1 MNNNYFIFL
10 LILSFTVFFTNAVKT
25 CPEKYQTY
33 ANGNKCFSFLP
44 SRAQWITAEQA
55 CQQNDGTLAKI
66 ESAFDLVFIS
76 TQADSFYGTYADND
90 VWIGLNN
97 LMDINTYQW
106 TDESIPKLA
115 YWGTV
120 HEMPKC
126 IENGT
131 EMAKGWDTGKS
142 RPVSRGIPAGNGTG
156 LEYYSRTFMRT
167 LFLSFFDVDFLIQ
180 KRQPLTDGPY
190 CASQT
195 FKDGN
200 KYEQYWSSE
209 SCFDFKFF
217 VCEWNGNLTDT
228 NCGGKNSTTTTASL
242 PITTTT
248 TTTTT
253 ALPTTTTLKPTVPNV
268 PTIETTKLLTN
279 APTTA
284 ENVQTEAQTTNIPDR
299 EATTENDDYET
310 SPPISNSNCDP
321 GFTFN
326 YYDGRCYQVF
336 DVKSI
341 TDQDYEKGCRAIDGH
356 LPSIQS
362 NETNEF
368 IFNLVANA
376 PENLKDPNS
385 FGISIGLQLNGSNWE
400 WTDGSPKDFLFW
412 VGGPTPLTDRTVIIV
427 DKNDPT
433 NHHWETTNHA
443 QNVYAYVCSVLA
455 KKIIF
460 E

>member
-10 LILSFTVFFTNAVKT
+10 LILNFTVFFTNAVKT

-33 ANGNKCFSFLP
+33 ENGNKCFSFLP

-66 ESAFDLVFIS
+66 ESGFDLVFIS

-115 YWGTV
+115 YWGT
-120 HEMPKC
+120 
-126 IENGT
+126 G
-131 EMAKGWDTGKS
+131 
-142 RPVSRGIPAGNGTG
+142 
-156 LEYYSRTFMRT
+156 
-167 LFLSFFDVDFLIQ
+167 
-180 KRQPLTDGPY
+180 QPLTDGPY

-195 FKDGN
+195 FKDGS

-217 VCEWNGNLTDT
+217 VCEWNGNLTDP
-228 NCGGKNSTTTTASL
+228 NCGGNNSTTTTASL
-242 PITTTT
+242 PSTTTST
-248 TTTTT
+248 
-253 ALPTTTTLKPTVPNV
+253 LPPTTTTTLKPTVPNV

-284 ENVQTEAQTTNIPDR
+284 ENVQTEAPTTNIPDM
-299 EATTENDDYET
+299 EATTENGDYET
-310 SPPISNSNCDP
+310 SPSISNSNCDP

-326 YYDGRCYQVF
+326 YDDGRCYQVF

-356 LPSIQS
+356 LPSIHS
-362 NETNEF
+362 IDTNEF

-385 FGISIGLQLNGSNWE
+385 FGIAIGLQLGSDWQ
-400 WTDGSPKDFLFW
+400 WTDGSPKDFLYW
-412 VGGPTPLTDRTVIIV
+412 VGGPTNMTDRTVIIV
-427 DKNDPT
+427 DKNEPT

-443 QNVYAYVCSVLA
+443 LNVYAYVCSVLA
-455 KKIIF
+455 KKEYI
-460 E
+460 